1 MALSEEDER
10 RVEAEMRRLTAD
22 LCFRPNQEK
31 EDRLGLEIA
40 LMPEEER
47 AFVPTALLRQLVHE
61 REGRTFED
69 DDEAPLRRRVPRR
82 RRFGF
87 FG

>member
-1 MALSEEDER
+1 MALSEDDEQ
-10 RVEAEMRRLTAD
+10 RVEAEVRRMTAELRD
-22 LCFRPNQEK
+22 RPSQEK
-31 EDRLGLEIA
+31 EDRLGIEVGLLEA
-40 LMPEEER
+40 EER

-69 DDEAPLRRRVPRR
+69 EPSAPRLPRR